1 MTKVHIT
8 GLSQKADEFRTL
20 HLMREN
26 RKTLP
31 HQHPMDERPKP
42 RFAGGG
48 IKRPIR
54 PGQAGPVTYQGKGT
68 YHFGDGDVIQAVR
81 PGADDHMKFKSLGL
95 GAGEA
100 QYHNRGHV

>member
-8 GLSQKADEFRTL
+8 GLSQKADEFRAL

-26 RKTLP
+26 RKTLA

-48 IKRPIR
+48 VKSRVL
-54 PGQAGPVTYQGKGT
+54 PGQAGPVTYQGSGT
-68 YHFGDGDVIQAVR
+68 YRFGDGDVLQAVR
-81 PGADDHMKFKSLGL
+81 PGADDHLKYGSLGL
-95 GAGEA
+95 STGEA
-100 QYHNRGHV
+100 HYPRHHP